1 MKLISLFSGCGGM
14 DIGFEGS
21 FSCLKK
27 SINEELHPEW
37 ISSTENEWVTVSPT
51 SFETIFANDIKPDA
65 TAAWVSYFLD
75 QKANAN
81 EIYHLESI
89 VDLVKKERET
99 HNIFPKDIDILT
111 GGFPCQD
118 FSVAGKRLGFDS
130 HKNHHGKIIHVD
142 ERRNIYNS
150 TQIIHS

>member
-1 MKLISLFSGCGGM
+1 MHTHNSGINETNISILRLWGM
-14 DIGFEGS
+14 DIGFEGN

-37 ISSTENEWVTVSPT
+37 INSTENEWVTVSPT

-65 TAAWVSYFLD
+65 KAAWVSYFLP

-89 VDLVKKERET
+89 VDLVKK
-99 HNIFPKDIDILT
+99 NGKLT
-111 GGFPCQD
+111 MFFQ
-118 FSVAGKRLGFDS
+118 KTL
-130 HKNHHGKIIHVD
+130 
-142 ERRNIYNS
+142 IY
-150 TQIIHS
+150 